1 MWKFGHSNLRDR
13 WIPVVLPPPIS
24 RLTNSKKHLV
34 CQSLVDCSP
43 RFVALKGGKEPCC
56 FRPEDRTLT
65 TPYSF
70 SSGHVESPLQPC
82 RIAGGIGRSH
92 SLSFD
97 QRPRP
102 ETLRTASLVW
112 LASRAE
118 RIRTLSPLSVCATT
132 SRQPSTMPNETHSR
146 GHCNSPAVAELSR
159 FNHGR

>member
-13 WIPVVLPPPIS
+13 WIPVALPPPIS

-43 RFVALKGGKEPCC
+43 RFVALKGDKEPCC

-112 LASRAE
+112 LCFTRGENPHFVASQRVCDNQQAALYHAKRDPQPRA
-118 RIRTLSPLSVCATT
+118 L
-132 SRQPSTMPNETHSR
+132 Q
-146 GHCNSPAVAELSR
+146 
-159 FNHGR
+159 

>member
-13 WIPVVLPPPIS
+13 WIPVALPPPIS

-43 RFVALKGGKEPCC
+43 RFVALKGGKDPCC

-97 QRPRP
+97 QRPQP
-102 ETLRTASLVW
+102 ETLRTASL
-112 LASRAE
+112 LNR
-118 RIRTLSPLSVCATT
+118 
-132 SRQPSTMPNETHSR
+132 PSTIRRAMRRRHGELR
-146 GHCNSPAVAELSR
+146 GRMVNVATMACGHVPLVVIAFVQTFKVEQKEKK
-159 FNHGR
+159 